1 MGKNPYK
8 GRPIPKGRI
17 EWAIK
22 HARSASEAARL
33 LNVSRHT
40 FRKYAEMYDLYSGIT
55 NKSGK
60 GISKP
65 KQRSGK
71 YSLDSICNGEHPNY
85 NVWKLGKRLLKA
97 GYFKEECCQCKFDE
111 RRITDFRVPLI
122 IDFIDGNKHST
133 IGNQLRCRF
142 QHSNP
147 EIPIGNRS
155 DWDTKL
161 SGDYLIYRTRHII
174 KRERYDM
181 AHTMVK
187 LGSYPK

>member
-22 HARSASEAARL
+22 HARSASEASRL

-40 FRKYAEMYDLYSGIT
+40 FRKYAEMYDLYGGIT

-97 GYFKEECCQCKFDE
+97 GYFKEECCQCGFDE
-111 RRITDFRVPLI
+111 RRVTDFRVPLI
-122 IDFIDGNKHST
+122 IDFNDGDKTNH
-133 IGNQLRCRF
+133 
-142 QHSNP
+142 
-147 EIPIGNRS
+147 
-155 DWDTKL
+155 
-161 SGDYLIYRTRHII
+161 
-174 KRERYDM
+174 KRENIRFLCYNCYFLTVGNLAGRPVRRMDKELKDLKKYIRLED
-181 AHTMVK
+181 VK
-187 LGSYPK
+187 ENINIDRKNKDE

>member
-1 MGKNPYK
+1 
-8 GRPIPKGRI
+8 
-17 EWAIK
+17 
-22 HARSASEAARL
+22 
-33 LNVSRHT
+33 
-40 FRKYAEMYDLYSGIT
+40 MYDLYGGIT

-122 IDFIDGNKHST
+122 IDFIDGNKTNHLREN
-133 IGNQLRCRF
+133 IRFLCYNCYFLIVGNLAGRPVRRMDK
-142 QHSNP
+142 
-147 EIPIGNRS
+147 ELKDLKKYIRLE
-155 DWDTKL
+155 D
-161 SGDYLIYRTRHII
+161 
-174 KRERYDM
+174 
-181 AHTMVK
+181 VK
-187 LGSYPK
+187 ENINLK